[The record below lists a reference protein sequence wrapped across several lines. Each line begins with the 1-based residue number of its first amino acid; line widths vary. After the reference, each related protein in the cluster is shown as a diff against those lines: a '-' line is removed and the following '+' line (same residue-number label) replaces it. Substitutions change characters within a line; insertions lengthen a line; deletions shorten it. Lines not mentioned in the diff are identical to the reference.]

1 MNAPATLLVAT
12 RNPGKLAEFRNLLAF
27 AGTRVISPGEAG
39 WDETVPETG
48 STLEENALAKARAGT
63 AATGLLTL
71 ADDSGLF
78 VDALDGAPGVE
89 SARYAGEAQDAAA
102 NCRKLLG
109 ALAGVPPPRR
119 GAEFRCVLAL
129 VAPDGAQRLFRGV
142 CRGTIQSEARGTN
155 GFGYDPVF
163 VAAGQDLTF
172 AEMAAPDKHR
182 LSHRGRALNELRRA
196 FAGMARIEEA
206 TGG

>member
-12 RNPGKLAEFRNLLAF
+12 RNPGKLAEFRELLAF
-27 AGTRVISPGEAG
+27 AGTRVVSPGEAA
-39 WDETVPETG
+39 WDGAVPETG
-48 STLEENALAKARAGT
+48 ATLEENALAKARAG
-63 AATGLLTL
+63 AGATGFLTL

-102 NCRKLLG
+102 NCRKLL
-109 ALAGVPPPRR
+109 ASLAGVPPARR

-129 VAPDGAQRLFRGV
+129 VGPDGSERVFRGV
-142 CRGTIQSEARGTN
+142 CRGTIQSEARGVG
-155 GFGYDPVF
+155 GFGYDPLF
-163 VAAGQDLTF
+163 VAAGQSLTF

-182 LSHRGRALNELRRA
+182 RA
-196 FAGMARIEEA
+196 FAEMTRTGEA